1 MESTAARRI
10 HTGTEELLCDVRER
24 VAVIT
29 LNRPQA
35 RNALSDQLSPAL
47 REMIR
52 FCGDDADVGAVLVT
66 GAGTAFCAGGDVK
79 GMGTASNPAKRDWT
93 MAQRVAD
100 LQDRQ
105 TRLTGALF
113 ALRKPTLAA
122 LPGPAAGAGL
132 SIALACDLRMA
143 AASAF
148 ISTGYVRV
156 GLSGDYGITWL
167 LTHLVGRGRASE
179 LLLLAEKVDAQR
191 CLALGIVNRVVPD
204 HCLQDD
210 AFALARQLA
219 HGPALAQ
226 GLIKDNLG
234 DAATLAFPAALD
246 NEAGRLILASLDADH
261 AEAVRA
267 FVDKPAPRF
276 GPQRPSRR
284 SLRSNPG

>member
-1 MESTAARRI
+1 MEATAARRI
-10 HTGTEELLCDVRER
+10 DTGTEELLCELRDR

-52 FCGDDADVGAVLVT
+52 WCGDEAEVGAVLIT

-79 GMGTASNPAKRDWT
+79 GMGSSSNPAKRDWSFD
-93 MAQRVAD
+93 QRVAD

-105 TRLTGALF
+105 RRLTGALV
-113 ALRKPTLAA
+113 ALRKPSIAA

-132 SIALACDLRMA
+132 SIALACDLRIA
-143 AASAF
+143 AESAF
-148 ISTGYVRV
+148 ISTGYMRV

-167 LTHLVGRGRASE
+167 LAQLVGRGRASE
-179 LLLLAEKVDAQR
+179 LMLLGEKVDAQR
-191 CLALGIVNRVVPD
+191 CASLGIFNRVVPD
-204 HCLQDD
+204 ARLHDE

-226 GLIKDNLG
+226 ALIKDNLD
-234 DAATLAFPAALD
+234 DAATQAFAAALD
-246 NEAGRLILASLDADH
+246 LEAARLIRASLHADH

-267 FVDKPAPRF
+267 FVEKRAPKF
-276 GPQRPSRR
+276 GS
-284 SLRSNPG
+284 G

>member
-1 MESTAARRI
+1 MEATAARRI
-10 HTGTEELLCDVRER
+10 DTGTDELLCELRDR

-35 RNALSDQLSPAL
+35 RNALSDRLSPAL

-52 FCGDDADVGAVLVT
+52 WCGDEAEVGAVLIT
-66 GAGTAFCAGGDVK
+66 GAGAAFCAGGDVK
-79 GMGTASNPAKRDWT
+79 GMGSSSNPAKRDWSFE
-93 MAQRVAD
+93 QRVAD

-105 TRLTGALF
+105 RRLTGALV
-113 ALRKPTLAA
+113 ALRKPSIAA

-132 SIALACDLRMA
+132 SIALACDLRIA
-143 AASAF
+143 AESAF

-167 LTHLVGRGRASE
+167 LAQLVGRGRASE
-179 LLLLAEKVDAQR
+179 LMLLGEKVDAQR
-191 CLALGIVNRVVPD
+191 CASLGLFNRVVPD
-204 HCLQDD
+204 ARLQDE

-226 GLIKDNLG
+226 ALIKDNLD
-234 DAATLAFPAALD
+234 DAATLPFAAALD
-246 NEAGRLILASLDADH
+246 LEAERLIRASLDPDH

-267 FVDKPAPRF
+267 FVDKRAPKF
-276 GPQRPSRR
+276 GS
-284 SLRSNPG
+284 G

>member
-1 MESTAARRI
+1 MEATAARRI
-10 HTGTEELLCDVRER
+10 DTGTEELLCELRDR

-52 FCGDDADVGAVLVT
+52 WCGDEAEVGAVLIT
-66 GAGTAFCAGGDVK
+66 GAGAAFCAGGDVK
-79 GMGTASNPAKRDWT
+79 GMGSSSNPAKRDWSFE
-93 MAQRVAD
+93 QRVAD

-105 TRLTGALF
+105 RRLTGALV
-113 ALRKPTLAA
+113 ALRKPSVAA

-132 SIALACDLRMA
+132 SIALACDLRIA
-143 AASAF
+143 AESAF

-167 LTHLVGRGRASE
+167 LAQLVGRGRASE
-179 LLLLAEKVDAQR
+179 LMLLGEKVDAQR
-191 CLALGIVNRVVPD
+191 CASLGLFNRVVPD
-204 HCLQDD
+204 ARLQDE

-226 GLIKDNLG
+226 ALIKDNLD
-234 DAATLAFPAALD
+234 DAATLAFAAALD
-246 NEAGRLILASLDADH
+246 HEAERLIRASLDTDH

-267 FVDKPAPRF
+267 FVEKRAPKF
-276 GPQRPSRR
+276 GS
-284 SLRSNPG
+284 G